1 MAHHRA
7 PAFRTEGLTLMRTS
21 LKAGLVTVATGAL
34 LAVPLSAA
42 SATERHGLD
51 VVGLV
56 DGITL
61 VDFETDDTDH
71 HGATDVTGLDGDDS
85 LVGIDYRVQ
94 DGALYGVGNA
104 GGVYMIDHD
113 GAATKIAQLS
123 IALDGE
129 LFGVDFNPAAN
140 ALRVVSDTGQ
150 NLRQPFAMP
159 GAPTVADTALTNPA
173 VAPATGT
180 VPAVG
185 VTAAA
190 YTNNDTAAGTATTLF
205 DIDTTAD
212 RVAIQSPANAGTLAP
227 TGGLGLDAGPDA
239 GFDIHTSADGNRAFA
254 TLEVGGARGLYE
266 VDLLTGAAEHLGA
279 LDGITDIALPLDQG

>member
-1 MAHHRA
+1 
-7 PAFRTEGLTLMRTS
+7 MRTS
-21 LKAGLVTVATGAL
+21 LKAALVTVATGAL

-113 GAATKIAQLS
+113 GAATKVAQLS

-227 TGGLGLDAGPDA
+227 TGGLGVDAGPDA
-239 GFDIHTSADGNRAFA
+239 GFDIHTSADDNRAFA
-254 TLEVGGARGLYE
+254 TLAVGGARGLYE

>member
-1 MAHHRA
+1 
-7 PAFRTEGLTLMRTS
+7 MRTS
-21 LKAGLVTVATGAL
+21 LRAGLVTVATGAL

-42 SATERHGLD
+42 SATERHALD

-61 VDFETDDTDH
+61 VDFETDDTDQ
-71 HGATDVTGLDGDDS
+71 HGATDVTGLDGDVS

-94 DGALYGVGNA
+94 DGALYGVGDA
-104 GGVYMIDHD
+104 GGIYTIDGH
-113 GAATKIAQLS
+113 GKATKVAQLS
-123 IALDGE
+123 IDLDGE

-180 VPAVG
+180 TPAAG
-185 VTAAA
+185 VTAVG
-190 YTNNDTAAGTATTLF
+190 YTNNDDAAGTATTLF
-205 DIDTTAD
+205 AVDTAAD

-227 TGGLGLDAGPDA
+227 TGGLGVDAGPDA
-239 GFDIHTSADGNRAFA
+239 GADIYTAGGGNRAFA
-254 TLEVGGARGLYE
+254 TLEVSGTRRLFE
-266 VDLLTGAAEHLGA
+266 VDLLTGAVEHLGA
-279 LDGITDIALPLDQG
+279 LDGVTDIALPIDQG